1 MKILVIGFIAFL
13 GWSALSTYV
22 YVCMIHGLC
31 GDPVNMQ
38 ISKVDNIGNIANDTI
53 HKSLVKEITVPQDLV
68 IQFAF
73 DKSDFNSNAFS
84 NTYFEES
91 TKYLNQN
98 ADSKISITGY
108 TDAIGTRAYNQALGY
123 RRAQVI
129 KSYLEKQGVSPGK
142 IIVSS
147 KGENGSIGDNNT
159 KAGRAKN
166 RRTVVTIKK

>member
-123 RRAQVI
+123 RRARVMQRYFENKGI
-129 KSYLEKQGVSPGK
+129 LTSK
-142 IIVSS
+142 ITITS
-147 KGENGSIGDNNT
+147 KGESEPVSDNNT